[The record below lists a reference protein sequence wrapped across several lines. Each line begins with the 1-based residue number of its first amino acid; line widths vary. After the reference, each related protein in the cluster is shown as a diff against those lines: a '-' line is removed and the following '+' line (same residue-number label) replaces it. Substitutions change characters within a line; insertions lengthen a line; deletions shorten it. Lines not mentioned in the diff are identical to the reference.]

1 MKTTS
6 LLVMTVSMAL
16 GQAVAHPADA
26 ADGQGH
32 VSHFVGKADYYHH
45 KFYGCRTASGERL
58 EKHKCTAAHRTLPF
72 GTRVRVTN
80 KTNGKSCVVVI
91 NDRGPFTKD
100 KVIDLSHQAALD
112 VDMIRAGTCHV
123 ECEVLGKDKDVA
135 AKTVV
140 AEKSP
145 EKTVEKAAA
154 TRFVI
159 LQPLAKTANT
169 ATVDNGT
176 ASQLAPQ
183 IADDLVAEPQMSK
196 VVE

>member
-1 MKTTS
+1 
-6 LLVMTVSMAL
+6 MAA
-16 GQAVAHPADA
+16 GQAVMQAAVA

-72 GTRVRVTN
+72 GTRVKVTN

-123 ECEVLGKDKDVA
+123 VCEVLGKG
-135 AKTVV
+135 VV
-140 AEKSP
+140 EKS
-145 EKTVEKAAA
+145 VEKAPAA

-159 LQPLAKTANT
+159 LQPLAKAATT

-176 ASQLAPQ
+176 ASQVAPQ
-183 IADDLVAEPQMSK
+183 IADDLVAEPQMPK
-196 VVE
+196 IAE

>member
-1 MKTTS
+1 
-6 LLVMTVSMAL
+6 MAT
-16 GQAVAHPADA
+16 GQAVMQAAVA

-72 GTRVRVTN
+72 GTRVKVTN

-123 ECEVLGKDKDVA
+123 VCEVLGKGAVVADKAVVA
-135 AKTVV
+135 ADKAVV

-145 EKTVEKAAA
+145 EKSVEKAPAA

-159 LQPLAKTANT
+159 LQPLAKAATT

-176 ASQLAPQ
+176 ASQVAPQ
-183 IADDLVAEPQMSK
+183 IADDLVAEPQMPK
-196 VVE
+196 VAE